1 MNSFITKPVVIQG
14 ESTLG
19 FIRSLMHPDSR
30 YMQLRNAVF
39 DEIDR
44 NINIQRDGM
53 DMNVDIQDLDLSFID
68 SRTDA

>member
-19 FIRSLMHPDSR
+19 FIRSLMHPDNS
-30 YMQLRNAVF
+30 YMQFRNAVF
-39 DEIDR
+39 NEIDR
-44 NINIQRDGM
+44 SINIQRDGM

-68 SRTDA
+68 RQADA